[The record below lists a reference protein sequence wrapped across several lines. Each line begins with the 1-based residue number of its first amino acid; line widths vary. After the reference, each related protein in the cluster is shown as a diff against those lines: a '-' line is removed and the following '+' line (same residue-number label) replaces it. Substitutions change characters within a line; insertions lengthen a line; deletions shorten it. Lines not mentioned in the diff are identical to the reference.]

1 METIFR
7 ERYRQNQIRGYQG
20 ESQIN
25 IPCRNKEIYGLKKCQ
40 EWQNALFLLITRLAQ
55 VKAEGLFKKLTRE
68 VGWGN
73 EEIVYQ
79 RKDGE
84 KAYGF
89 LSEGPILDEKSPG
102 L

>member
-55 VKAEGLFKKLTRE
+55 VKAEGLFRKLTGKLAGEMKRLSTRE
-68 VGWGN
+68 RTG
-73 EEIVYQ
+73 
-79 RKDGE
+79 RKLM
-84 KAYGF
+84 AF
-89 LSEGPILDEKSPG
+89 CLRVQF
-102 L
+102 